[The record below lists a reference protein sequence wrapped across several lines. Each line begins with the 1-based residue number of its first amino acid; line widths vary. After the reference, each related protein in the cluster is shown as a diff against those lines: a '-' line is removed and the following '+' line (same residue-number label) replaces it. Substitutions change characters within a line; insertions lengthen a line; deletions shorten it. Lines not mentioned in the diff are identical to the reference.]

1 MLGFNPW
8 TLIAAGVAGIA
19 IFAAGINVGDKMAS
33 AGHKQEIINELKAAS
48 DAMDVKQADLDE
60 AYAQIEYFN
69 LTTAEQ
75 EAQINALLMKDREAR
90 EIAQEAAAMRA
101 RDAKA
106 QRDAIRDVLQEL
118 QLQIANNAYGGCAAE
133 PVDSGLLRDL
143 NAALAEGDNN

>member
-1 MLGFNPW
+1 M
-8 TLIAAGVAGIA
+8 
-19 IFAAGINVGDKMAS
+19 
-33 AGHKQEIINELKAAS
+33 
-48 DAMDVKQADLDE
+48 DAKQADLDE
-60 AYAQIEYFN
+60 AYAQIEAFN

-90 EIAQEAAAMRA
+90 EIAQEAAARRA

-106 QRDAIRDVLQEL
+106 QRDVIRDVLQEL

-143 NAALAEGDNN
+143 NRALAEGDND